1 MRIKE
6 PIRQFFVEEIG
17 KIDPKAELYLFG
29 SRTDDEAR
37 GGDIDILILSEE
49 RLPASS
55 IRVLRRE
62 FFKSFGWQKLDLV
75 NFLFNEENPF
85 KNLISKQLIKL

>member
-6 PIRQFFVEEIG
+6 PIRQFFIDEVA
-17 KIDPKAELYLFG
+17 KIDPKAEVYLFG

-49 RLPASS
+49 RLPGPS
-55 IRVLRRE
+55 IRLLRRE
-62 FFKSFGWQKLDLV
+62 FFKSFGWQKLDLI
-75 NFLFNEENPF
+75 NFLFQEEDPF
-85 KNLISKQLIKL
+85 KNVIFKQLIKL

>member
-6 PIRQFFVEEIG
+6 PVRRFFVEEVG
-17 KIDPKAELYLFG
+17 KIDPKAEVYLFG

-49 RLPASS
+49 RLPITSV
-55 IRVLRRE
+55 RVLRRE

-75 NFLFNEENPF
+75 NFLFNEEDPF
-85 KNLISKQLIKL
+85 KNLISDQLVRL

>member
-1 MRIKE
+1 M
-6 PIRQFFVEEIG
+6 EEVG
-17 KIDPKAELYLFG
+17 KIDPKAEVYLFG

-49 RLPASS
+49 RLPITSV
-55 IRVLRRE
+55 RMLRRE

-75 NFLFNEENPF
+75 NFLFNEEDPF
-85 KNLISKQLIKL
+85 RNLIEKQLIRL

>member
-1 MRIKE
+1 MRITE

-17 KIDPKAELYLFG
+17 KIDPRAEVYLFG
-29 SRTDDEAR
+29 SRTDDLAR

-49 RLPASS
+49 RIPSNS
-55 IRVLRRE
+55 IRILRRE

-75 NFLFNEENPF
+75 NFLFNEEDPF
-85 KNLISKQLIKL
+85 KNLILNQLVRL